1 MYGSQKSDFEEESA
15 DFSNDVI
22 GSLDNFEDDYA
33 DLDNFGDDS
42 VDLDDFEDDSQEGS
56 QYLDESHMA
65 NVESHK
71 VAKADKKMQDLI
83 SQKRQT
89 GDEDRKVASEIFD
102 KLTLQTLYKLAN
114 QGYLDLLNGAVST
127 GKEANVLKGV
137 KDDGSYLA
145 VKIYRIATS
154 DFRKM
159 QYYIAGDPRFKVR
172 MGNKRQLIKAWVNKE
187 FRNLTRL
194 KDAGVNVPEPST
206 SLNNVLIMEYIGDDE
221 GNPAPTVKNL
231 PPSDPDDFYEKL
243 VREMDLFLN
252 KANLVHG
259 DLSSY
264 NIINYDEK
272 PVIIDVSQSVV
283 RDHVIAGE
291 LLERDIKN
299 ISFEFSKMGVDTS
312 IEDLTQR
319 LIKK

>member
-15 DFSNDVI
+15 DFSDDVI
-22 GSLDNFEDDYA
+22 GSLEDFDNDSI
-33 DLDNFGDDS
+33 DLN
-42 VDLDDFEDDSQEGS
+42 DFEDDSQEGS

-65 NVESHK
+65 NVESLK

-89 GDEDRKVASEIFD
+89 GDGDRKVASEIFD

-159 QYYIAGDPRFKVR
+159 QYAPQYRLVLFGPVPHSGHGKGDSGSIIAELEKSPAYPRVER
-172 MGNKRQLIKAWVNKE
+172 MISGNE
-187 FRNLTRL
+187 L
-194 KDAGVNVPEPST
+194 KITKSN
-206 SLNNVLIMEYIGDDE
+206 
-221 GNPAPTVKNL
+221 
-231 PPSDPDDFYEKL
+231 F
-243 VREMDLFLN
+243 REM
-252 KANLVHG
+252 
-259 DLSSY
+259 
-264 NIINYDEK
+264 
-272 PVIIDVSQSVV
+272 
-283 RDHVIAGE
+283 
-291 LLERDIKN
+291 LERLIR
-299 ISFEFSKMGVDTS
+299 
-312 IEDLTQR
+312 EDY
-319 LIKK
+319 I